1 MQVASE
7 LFAKVRK
14 KRVRLLLSCSLCHL
28 IELTSVNCQK
38 NKSVLN
44 EVLVFSIPLKF
55 YMEDKDT
62 PLSFHFLDTL
72 EMQASHSL
80 EVREH
85 ILCVYGT
92 VLKELP
98 ARKFIFIR

>member
-1 MQVASE
+1 MQVALE

-44 EVLVFSIPLKF
+44 EILVFSIPLKF

-92 VLKELP
+92 VLIGITGEK
-98 ARKFIFIR
+98 IYIY